1 MSAVVVTV
9 AAAADRPA
17 AVQLLRGDGPDPR
30 QLGAWLQSLEA
41 AAGAEVLVARGASGE
56 VVGAAVVQA
65 LPGSLGVLWP
75 PRGASPAITA
85 AVAAAGSEWLRQHGV
100 TVAQAFVTEAAAD
113 RAALEQVG
121 FRPVTHLL
129 TLRRELNTSPSDSP
143 SGPLREA
150 GAEQLHVVPYQADR
164 AEHFAALLLATHEG
178 TQDCPELTGTRTPAE
193 VVAGFN
199 APFDSAG
206 WQVLAT
212 ATGELVGLTLVQ
224 VDADGQLELSYLGV
238 VPRWRQRGLG
248 GRLLRRVLAQAERAG
263 FPAVQLSV
271 DERNGPARRL
281 YQRHGFRELRRYEV
295 WLAHFPRSSR

>member
-1 MSAVVVTV
+1 M
-9 AAAADRPA
+9 
-17 AVQLLRGDGPDPR
+17 QWLRGDCADPR
-30 QLGAWLQSLEA
+30 QLGAWLQSLAA

-56 VVGAAVVQA
+56 VVGAALVQA

-85 AVAAAGSEWLRQHGV
+85 AVAAAGTEWLRQHGV

-129 TLRRELNTSPSDSP
+129 TLRRELNNSPSGPPSDLTSDWP

-150 GAEQLHVVPYQADR
+150 GAEPLHVVPYQADR

-238 VPRWRQRGLG
+238 VPRWRQRGVG
-248 GRLLRRVLAQAERAG
+248 GRLLRRVLAQAEGAG

-281 YQRHGFRELRRYEV
+281 YQRHGFRELRRSEV